1 MYPRESELINIIR
14 EVIQE
19 TRNLIEVYQRVNER
33 MGEHPFVCAPS
44 IALMLTEGGG
54 VEFSYYLTS
63 TDERYPDISGV
74 MSL

>member
-14 EVIQE
+14 QVVQE
-19 TRNLIEVYQRVNER
+19 THNLIEVYQYINER
-33 MGEHPFVCAPS
+33 IEGHPFVCAPS

-54 VEFSYYLTS
+54 VEFSYYLIS
-63 TDERYPDISGV
+63 SDERYPDISGV

>member
-1 MYPRESELINIIR
+1 
-14 EVIQE
+14 
-19 TRNLIEVYQRVNER
+19 